1 MTLTLELES
10 WSRESNAARSFLS
23 LRSMMAICPTGF
35 SAATASV
42 EPLLHAKGQE
52 LGSPVQLAASDDLMR
67 LKQLLHMTS
76 RSSMSFAAP
85 CARFG
90 RSDEVEAVVA
100 HDLQVLDVLRSALC
114 EIRPHGVC

>member
-90 RSDEVEAVVA
+90 RAGFGLA
-100 HDLQVLDVLRSALC
+100 GLC
-114 EIRPHGVC
+114 EGMATLAAWGIVPPRRAAA